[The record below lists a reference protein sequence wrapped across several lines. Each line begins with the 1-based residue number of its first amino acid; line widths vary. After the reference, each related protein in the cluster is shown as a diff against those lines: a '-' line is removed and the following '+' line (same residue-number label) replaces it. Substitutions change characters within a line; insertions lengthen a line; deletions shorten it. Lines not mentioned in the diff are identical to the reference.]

1 MSSPLFKNAP
11 DDLEVSIL
19 FDKIKLNYPNIWIKD
34 NDFSRTLEII
44 TSTVER
50 TFYTIDFIKGYS
62 TLVDNEWKSILVKN
76 PAAEMTG
83 GAPYITTHDLGL
95 AIHDMMEQHKA
106 NPTPTTFFINVVGDP
121 NQVLNMLAAH
131 ASYFKGSYRKAF
143 WADDINQMPI
153 QFIFV
158 SSQECPKEYI
168 HLFSIV
174 EDIYPS
180 AEEIASIVNHINT
193 ASHDRLIA
201 DHDLKDVVNAGLG
214 LTESEFIDLCLTSI
228 VNTQK
233 IDAKFIYETKMASIK
248 RNGILEIIKPTMSFE
263 NIGGLDNIKDI
274 IRRTAALRNDHQ
286 KAKSFGI
293 TPIRRLLM
301 VGIPGTGKSAICQAT
316 AHELG
321 LDLARTG
328 ISQVMNSFIGQSEAN
343 MRAVFKQIKAM
354 NPLCVWIDEF
364 GRDLSGGSSSSHV
377 DGGTTDR
384 VHGEFLTGLQEL
396 PEETF
401 LMCAANQLEALRP
414 EMLRADRFDK
424 IFFVGLPAFDE
435 RKTIFRIHLSKIDTD
450 HQYDYDALAEASI
463 YMTGAEI
470 VSLIKEVKFY
480 VVSDDFR
487 PINTQ
492 DILTHI
498 PKIKNT
504 IWIKHQSMV
513 VSMYEYAL
521 AQWDWASSAQM
532 EDANIIL
539 GKTSTKKSTKVVW
552 Q

>member
-1 MSSPLFKNAP
+1 M
-11 DDLEVSIL
+11 L
-19 FDKIKLNYPNIWIKD
+19 FDKIKLHYPNLWIKD
-34 NDFSRTLEII
+34 TDFSRTLEMI
-44 TSTVER
+44 TSTVDRE
-50 TFYTIDFIKGYS
+50 FFCMDFDKGYS
-62 TLVDNEWKSILVKN
+62 RFVDGEWKSILVPN
-76 PAAEMTG
+76 PMLEMTG
-83 GAPYITTHDLGL
+83 GPEYLVTHDTGVALAHMMEFYKTLNKPSSFFIQVNGDPTMIVGGYAPYL
-95 AIHDMMEQHKA
+95 A
-106 NPTPTTFFINVVGDP
+106 
-121 NQVLNMLAAH
+121 
-131 ASYFKGSYRKAF
+131 SFKGKYRNAF
-143 WADDINQMPI
+143 WKDDLHLMPI

-158 SSQECPKEYI
+158 SAVDAPEAFA
-168 HLFSIV
+168 HLFNV
-174 EDIYPS
+174 AGDLYPS
-180 AEEIASIVNHINT
+180 FDEIASIVNHINK
-193 ASHDRLIA
+193 AGHDRFIE
-201 DHDLKDVVNAGLG
+201 DHDVKDLVNAGLG
-214 LTESEFIDLCLTSI
+214 LTESEFIDLCLTSV
-228 VNTQK
+228 VNTRK
-233 IDAKFIYETKMASIK
+233 LDAKFVYDAKMSSIK
-248 RNGILEIIKPTMSFE
+248 RNGILEIIKPTMSFS

-274 IRRTAALRNDHQ
+274 IRRTSKLRNNFEEAS
-286 KAKSFGI
+286 KFGI

-424 IFFVGLPAFDE
+424 IFFVGLPSYEE
-435 RKTIFRIHLSKIDTD
+435 RKTIFKIHLSKIETD
-450 HQYDYDALAEASI
+450 HQYDYDALADAAI

-480 VVSDDFR
+480 VVSESFR
-487 PINTQ
+487 PINTL
-492 DILTHI
+492 DILKHA

-504 IWIKHQSMV
+504 IWIKHPDMV
-513 VSMYEYAL
+513 KSMYEYAY
-521 AQWDWASSAQM
+521 AQWDWASSDQF
-532 EDANIIL
+532 EDAGIIL
-539 GKTSTKKSTKVVW
+539 GKKRTPQKAKAVW

>member
-1 MSSPLFKNAP
+1 M
-11 DDLEVSIL
+11 L
-19 FDKIKLNYPNIWIKD
+19 FDKIKLNYPNLWIKD
-34 NDFSRTLEII
+34 TDFSRTVDIV
-44 TSTVER
+44 TSTIDREYFV
-50 TFYTIDFIKGYS
+50 IDFTLGFSQLIEGTWKGV
-62 TLVDNEWKSILVKN
+62 LVPN
-76 PAAEMTG
+76 PTVEITG
-83 GAPYITTHDLGL
+83 GPPFITTHDPSVAL
-95 AIHDMMEQHKA
+95 AWLLDNYGKFEK
-106 NPTPTTFFINVVGDP
+106 NSTFFINVFGDATGTIMQMAP
-121 NQVLNMLAAH
+121 FVTH
-131 ASYFKGSYRKAF
+131 FKSQYRKAF
-143 WADDINQMPI
+143 WNDDLSMMPLQLAFISASDCPEEFGNYFNVI
-153 QFIFV
+153 QD
-158 SSQECPKEYI
+158 
-168 HLFSIV
+168 L
-174 EDIYPS
+174 YPS
-180 AEEIASIVNHINT
+180 AAEIASIVQHINT
-193 ASHDRLIA
+193 AAHDRLIE
-201 DHDLKDVVNAGLG
+201 DNDIKDLVNAGLG
-214 LTESEFIDLCLTSI
+214 LTESEFIDLCLTSV

-233 IDAKFIYETKMASIK
+233 LDAKFVYEAKMAGVK
-248 RNGILEIIKPTMSFE
+248 RNGILEIIKPTMSFDK
-263 NIGGLDNIKDI
+263 IGGLDNIKDI
-274 IRRTAALRNDHQ
+274 IRRTAALRNNAHQ
-286 KAKSFGI
+286 AQAYGI

-424 IFFVGLPAFDE
+424 IFFVGLPSHEE
-435 RKTIFRIHLSKIDTD
+435 RKTIFQIHLSKIDTD
-450 HQYDYDALAEASI
+450 HTYDYDALAEAAV

-480 VVSDDFR
+480 VVSEDFR
-487 PINTQ
+487 PINTA
-492 DILTHI
+492 DILHHI

-504 IWIKHQSMV
+504 IWIKHHGMV
-513 VSMYEYAL
+513 ISMYEYAL

-539 GKTSTKKSTKVVW
+539 GKTTSRKNSKVVW

>member
-1 MSSPLFKNAP
+1 M
-11 DDLEVSIL
+11 L
-19 FDKIKLNYPNIWIKD
+19 FDKVKLNYPNIWIKD
-34 NDFSRTLEII
+34 SDFSRMVEMI
-44 TSTVER
+44 TSTVDRE
-50 TFYTIDFIKGYS
+50 FFSINFVSGFSHLQDG
-62 TLVDNEWKSILVKN
+62 NWKSVLVPN
-76 PAAEMTG
+76 PMLEVVG
-83 GAPYITTHDLGL
+83 GPEFITTYDS
-95 AIHDMMEQHKA
+95 AISMSWLMDNAKNFDKKM
-106 NPTPTTFFINVVGDP
+106 TFFVEVFGDP
-121 NQVLNMLAAH
+121 MASIMQMAAYIPYLK
-131 ASYFKGSYRKAF
+131 SQYRKAF
-143 WADDINQMPI
+143 WADDLDEFPLQL
-153 QFIFV
+153 IFV
-158 SSQECPKEYI
+158 SSTECP
-168 HLFSIV
+168 
-174 EDIYPS
+174 EDISSYFHVIQDVYPT
-180 AEEIASIVNHINT
+180 ANEIATIVNHINS
-193 ASHDRLIA
+193 AAHDRLI
-201 DHDLKDVVNAGLG
+201 DPNDIKDLVNAGLG

-233 IDAKFIYETKMASIK
+233 LDAKFVYDTKMASIK
-248 RNGILEIIKPTMSFE
+248 RNGILEIIKPQISFDS
-263 NIGGLDNIKDI
+263 IGGLDNIKDI
-274 IRRTAALRNDHQ
+274 IRRTAALRSNAA
-286 KAKSFGI
+286 KAQSFGI

-401 LMCAANQLEALRP
+401 LMCAANQLDALRP

-424 IFFVGLPAFDE
+424 IFFVGLPSLEE
-435 RKTIFRIHLSKIDTD
+435 RKAIFKIHLSKIDTD
-450 HQYDYDALAEASI
+450 HQYDYDALAEAAM

-480 VVSDDFR
+480 VVSENFR
-487 PINTQ
+487 PINTN
-492 DILTHI
+492 DILTHV

-504 IWIKHQSMV
+504 IWIKHHGMV

-521 AQWDWASSAQM
+521 AQWDWASSSQM
-532 EDANIIL
+532 EEANIIL
-539 GKTSTKKSTKVVW
+539 GKVSSRNKKQVVW

>member
-1 MSSPLFKNAP
+1 M
-11 DDLEVSIL
+11 L
-19 FDKIKLNYPNIWIKD
+19 FDKVRLNYPNIWIKD
-34 NDFSRTLEII
+34 GDFSRTVEMI
-44 TSTVER
+44 TST
-50 TFYTIDFIKGYS
+50 IDREFFSINFANGFS
-62 TLVDNEWKSILVKN
+62 NFQDGTWKSVLVPN
-76 PAAEMTG
+76 PMHEVIG
-83 GAPYITTHDLGL
+83 GPEFITTHDPAVSMTWLIEN
-95 AIHDMMEQHKA
+95 ASTFDKKI
-106 NPTPTTFFINVVGDP
+106 TFFVEVFGDP
-121 NQVLNMLAAH
+121 MGSIMQMAPYIPYFKSQYRSAFWSDNLDEFPLQLVFVSQADCPEDI
-131 ASYFKGSYRKAF
+131 ASYFHV
-143 WADDINQMPI
+143 I
-153 QFIFV
+153 Q
-158 SSQECPKEYI
+158 
-168 HLFSIV
+168 
-174 EDIYPS
+174 DIYPT
-180 AEEIASIVNHINT
+180 AAEIATIVNHINT
-193 ASHDRLIA
+193 AAHDRLI
-201 DHDLKDVVNAGLG
+201 DPNDIKDLVNAGLG

-233 IDAKFIYETKMASIK
+233 LDPKFVYDTKMASIK
-248 RNGILEIIKPTMSFE
+248 RNGILEIIKPTMSFD

-274 IRRTAALRNDHQ
+274 IRRTAALRAD
-286 KAKSFGI
+286 KTRAESFGI

-343 MRAVFKQIKAM
+343 MRAVFKQIRAM
-354 NPLCVWIDEF
+354 SPLCVWIDEF

-396 PEETF
+396 PEDTF
-401 LMCAANQLEALRP
+401 LMCAANQLDSLRP

-424 IFFVGLPAFDE
+424 IFFVGLPSFEE
-435 RKTIFRIHLSKIDTD
+435 RKAIFKIHLSKIDTD
-450 HQYDYDALAEASI
+450 HTYDYDALAEASM

-480 VVSDDFR
+480 VVSDEFR
-487 PINTQ
+487 PINTT
-492 DILTHI
+492 DILNHV

-504 IWIKHQSMV
+504 IWIKHHGMV
-513 VSMYEYAL
+513 ISMYEYAL

-532 EDANIIL
+532 EEANIIL
-539 GKTSTKKSTKVVW
+539 GKTSPRKNKQVVW